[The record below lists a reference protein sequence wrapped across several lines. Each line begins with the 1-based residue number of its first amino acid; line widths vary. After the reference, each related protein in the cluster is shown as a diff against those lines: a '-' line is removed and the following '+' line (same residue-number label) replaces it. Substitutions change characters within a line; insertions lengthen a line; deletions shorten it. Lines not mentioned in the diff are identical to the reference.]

1 MAAVP
6 SIGRASLVE
15 RPAAHE
21 AAAAHALYESHSRRI
36 HSYCLHQLG
45 SREDAEDATQIV
57 FMNAFRALRKGVVPQ
72 TETAWLFKIAEN
84 VCLSRRRSTWRRG
97 KIESP
102 ADFELIEEIVPGPSG
117 RRDELIGIEDA
128 LAAMPEQQRRAIL
141 LREWQ
146 GLSYREISEEME
158 LSQAAVETLIFR
170 ARRSL
175 AQGLTEPE
183 SNGAKKSRLK
193 RALHGFDLSA
203 LAGAAKATIFGGTAA
218 VKATAAVVAVTAATG
233 TAVTVTPAV
242 KHAIVKK
249 KAPAI
254 EQTWSQRA
262 ATSSATVS
270 AAVVASPVL
279 AVAPSAAGDRSGP
292 AAVLATAAPVLGEAG
307 QPSGNGGVRLAP
319 EGDEPAA
326 PAAGAP
332 FAAPDEPVASGPA
345 VAPSE
350 PAPPPAAPKPED
362 SLPAA
367 APPAAAPPVAASPPK
382 EKETTSAAPVPAAPS
397 KDSGED
403 SGKGKAETPAAAA
416 PAPSLPVAAA
426 PKGKD
431 ERKGRDD
438 GKGKAKTPAAAAPVL
453 PVAAGPAPK
462 AGEDGKGKRG
472 EEPRSSRAPQASVS
486 KGRDEPKATDA
497 KPALVAATQP
507 GKEQPRFKEEARKE
521 EPAKAEARGAEKSE
535 AKVKE
540 ELPAKSDGPLYSPSS
555 TPPPVTAGQV
565 SAPVVPP
572 PSASDPPS
580 SPVPAPAPALA
591 PPVSLPPV
599 EAERKDERRDAAEQR
614 REERRDE
621 RKEER
626 RDDRGKGKRK

>member
-36 HSYCLHQLG
+36 YSYCLHQLG
-45 SREDAEDATQIV
+45 SREDAEDAMQIV

-102 ADFELIEEIVPGPSG
+102 ADFELIEELVPGPSG

-146 GLSYREISEEME
+146 GLSYKEIAEEME

-183 SNGAKKSRLK
+183 SSGAKKSRLK

-203 LAGAAKATIFGGTAA
+203 LAGAAKAILGGSAA
-218 VKATAAVVAVTAATG
+218 VKATAAAVAVTAATG
-233 TAVTVTPAV
+233 AAVTVTPAV
-242 KHAIVKK
+242 KDAVVKK
-249 KAPAI
+249 KTPAI

-270 AAVVASPVL
+270 AAVAASPVL
-279 AVAPSAAGDRSGP
+279 AAAAGDRSRL
-292 AAVLATAAPVLGEAG
+292 AAALATTTPVLGEAG
-307 QPSGNGGVRLAP
+307 HTSGSGWRVAP
-319 EGDEPAA
+319 EGEEPAA

-332 FAAPDEPVASGPA
+332 LAAPDEPVASAPA
-345 VAPSE
+345 VPPSE
-350 PAPPPAAPKPED
+350 PAASPAAPKVED
-362 SLPAA
+362 SRPAT
-367 APPAAAPPVAASPPK
+367 APPAAAAPPK
-382 EKETTSAAPVPAAPS
+382 EKETTSVAPVPVAPP
-397 KDSGED
+397 KDSHKD

-416 PAPSLPVAAA
+416 PALPVDSA
-426 PKGKD
+426 
-431 ERKGRDD
+431 
-438 GKGKAKTPAAAAPVL
+438 
-453 PVAAGPAPK
+453 PAPK
-462 AGEDGKGKRG
+462 ADEDGKGTRG
-472 EEPRSSRAPQASVS
+472 EESRSPRMPQ
-486 KGRDEPKATDA
+486 ATDA
-497 KPALVAATQP
+497 KPAPVAATQA
-507 GKEQPRFKEEARKE
+507 KDQPSFKEEAKKE
-521 EPAKAEARGAEKSE
+521 AAGKVEDRDAEKSE
-535 AKVKE
+535 AKGKE
-540 ELPAKSDGPLYSPSS
+540 EGPAKSYGPLYNPPFM
-555 TPPPVTAGQV
+555 PPPVTAGQV
-565 SAPVVPP
+565 SAQVVSTPAV
-572 PSASDPPS
+572 SSPPS
-580 SPVPAPAPALA
+580 SSVPAPAPAAA
-591 PPVSLPPV
+591 PPVSPPPA
-599 EAERKDERRDAAEQR
+599 EAERKDEK
-614 REERRDE
+614 RDE
-621 RKEER
+621 KREDRSKNNR
-626 RDDRGKGKRK
+626 R